1 MVEYKVLTEK
11 DSTFGGS
18 FDADS
23 LESALNSYA
32 SEGWRVVGSFLASS
46 LWKSTKSEI
55 MIILE
60 RSVATSNRT

>member
-18 FDADS
+18 FDAAS
-23 LESALNSYA
+23 LEAALNSYA
-32 SEGWRVVGSFLASS
+32 SEGWHVVGSFLASS

-60 RSVATSNRT
+60 RDATSAR